1 MPEDAIAEID
11 ELEHP
16 HSAALHLKVSALFQL
31 EDWQAAAAICVP
43 MTEKE
48 PADPSWWIQAAYARR
63 RSASIG
69 EAEVLLRAGLTRHP
83 FHPLM
88 LYNLACYACVQGRHD
103 EARAIFQ
110 RAASSSDT
118 AHMLAMAA
126 ADPDLE
132 GIRPWLLE
140 QVEGSARS

>member
-1 MPEDAIAEID
+1 ARHEGTSDSPSVSDPSHAACERALGYLQLGMPEDAIAEID

-43 MTEKE
+43 MTEEE

-69 EAEVLLRAGLTRHP
+69 
-83 FHPLM
+83 
-88 LYNLACYACVQGRHD
+88 
-103 EARAIFQ
+103 
-110 RAASSSDT
+110 
-118 AHMLAMAA
+118 
-126 ADPDLE
+126 
-132 GIRPWLLE
+132 
-140 QVEGSARS
+140 